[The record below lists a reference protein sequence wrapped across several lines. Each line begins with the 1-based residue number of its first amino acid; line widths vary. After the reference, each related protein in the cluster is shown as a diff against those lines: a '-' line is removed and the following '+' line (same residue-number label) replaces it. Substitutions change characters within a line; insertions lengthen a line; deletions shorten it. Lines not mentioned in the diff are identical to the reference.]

1 MNWLDI
7 VITVTWVLGLLL
19 GWRMGLFGAIFAAG
33 GAVVGVFLA
42 ARFSDNIADLLTDS
56 VSSDTLATVIAY
68 GIILIA
74 VFAAAQI
81 IRSIVKE
88 SLKRIALGWVDPV
101 GGMVLGLAAGFL
113 LSGAI
118 VTVMARYST
127 DLPNGLSENEA
138 TMILLERS
146 GLQQNLRNSLVD
158 SSLVPVYLDLQD
170 ALPGDALGLVP
181 EEFQWALRILE
192 LEIRIHEE
200 DISTK

>member
-7 VITVTWVLGLLL
+7 VITVTWISGLFL

-33 GAVVGVFLA
+33 GAALGVFLA

-68 GIILIA
+68 VVILAVVFTTVQILRTILIEG
-74 VFAAAQI
+74 F
-81 IRSIVKE
+81 
-88 SLKRIALGWVDPV
+88 KRVAMGWVDPV
-101 GGMVLGLAAGFL
+101 GGMVLGLTAGFL

-146 GLQQNLRNSLVD
+146 DLQQNMRNTLVD
-158 SSLVPVYLDLQD
+158 SSLVPVYLDAKD
-170 ALPGDALGLVP
+170 SLPGYALSPIP
-181 EEFQWALRILE
+181 EDFWWALNILE
-192 LEIRIHEE
+192 MEI
-200 DISTK
+200 DIAETDAQ

>member
-7 VITVTWVLGLLL
+7 VITVTWISGLFL

-42 ARFSDNIADLLTDS
+42 ARFSDNIADILTDS

-68 GIILIA
+68 VIILA
-74 VFAAAQI
+74 VVFTAAQI
-81 IRSIVKE
+81 LRTILIE
-88 SLKRIALGWVDPV
+88 GLKRVAMGWVDPV
-101 GGMVLGLAAGFL
+101 GGMVLGLTAGFL

-146 GLQQNLRNSLVD
+146 DLQQNMRNSLVD
-158 SSLVPVYLDLQD
+158 SSLVPVYLDAKD
-170 ALPGDALGLVP
+170 SIPGYALSPVP
-181 EEFQWALRILE
+181 EDFWWALNILE
-192 LEIRIHEE
+192 MEI
-200 DISTK
+200 DIAETDAQ

>member
-7 VITVTWVLGLLL
+7 VITVTWISGLFL
-19 GWRMGLFGAIFAAG
+19 GWRIGLFGAIFAAG
-33 GAVVGVFLA
+33 GAALGVFLA

-68 GIILIA
+68 VIILAA
-74 VFAAAQI
+74 VFTAAQI
-81 IRSIVKE
+81 LRTILIE
-88 SLKRIALGWVDPV
+88 GLKRVAMGWVDPV
-101 GGMVLGLAAGFL
+101 GGMVLGLTAGFL

-146 GLQQNLRNSLVD
+146 DLQQNMRNTLVD
-158 SSLVPVYLDLQD
+158 SSLVPVYLDAKD
-170 ALPGDALGLVP
+170 SLPGYALSPIP
-181 EEFQWALRILE
+181 EDFWWALNILE
-192 LEIRIHEE
+192 MEIDVAET
-200 DISTK
+200 DAQ

>member
-7 VITVTWVLGLLL
+7 VITVTWISGLFL
-19 GWRMGLFGAIFAAG
+19 GWRMGLFGAVFAAG

-68 GIILIA
+68 VAILAAVFTTSQILRTILI
-74 VFAAAQI
+74 
-81 IRSIVKE
+81 E
-88 SLKRIALGWVDPV
+88 GLKRVAMGWVDPV

-138 TMILLERS
+138 VMILLDRS
-146 GLQQNLRNSLVD
+146 GLQQNARDILVN
-158 SSLVPVYLDLQD
+158 SSLVKVYLDVRD
-170 ALPGDALGLVP
+170 AVPGNVFAPVP
-181 EEFQWALRILE
+181 EDFWHALQILE
-192 LEIRIHEE
+192 LEIDMAET
-200 DISTK
+200 DAQ

>member
-7 VITVTWVLGLLL
+7 VITVTWISGLFL

-68 GIILIA
+68 VVILA
-74 VFAAAQI
+74 VVFTAAQI
-81 IRSIVKE
+81 LRTILIE
-88 SLKRIALGWVDPV
+88 GLKRVAMGWVDPV
-101 GGMVLGLAAGFL
+101 GGMVLGLTAGFL

-146 GLQQNLRNSLVD
+146 DLQQNMRNTLVD
-158 SSLVPVYLDLQD
+158 SSLVPVYLDAKD
-170 ALPGDALGLVP
+170 SLPGYALSPIP
-181 EEFQWALRILE
+181 EDFWWALNILE
-192 LEIRIHEE
+192 MEIDVAET
-200 DISTK
+200 DTQ

>member
-7 VITVTWVLGLLL
+7 VITVTWISGLFL
-19 GWRMGLFGAIFAAG
+19 GWRMGLFGAVFAAG

-88 SLKRIALGWVDPV
+88 SLKRVALGWVDPV
-101 GGMVLGLAAGFL
+101 GGMVLGLVAGFL

-127 DLPNGLSENEA
+127 DIPSGLSDNEA
-138 TMILLERS
+138 TMFLIDRS
-146 GLQQNLRNSLVD
+146 GLQEQLRDSLVD
-158 SSLVPVYLDLQD
+158 SNMVPIYLDARDSIPGFALVLVPAEFKF
-170 ALPGDALGLVP
+170 ALNV
-181 EEFQWALRILE
+181 LE
-192 LEIRIHEE
+192 LEIRMAENDE
-200 DISTK
+200 K

>member
-7 VITVTWVLGLLL
+7 VITVTWISGLFL
-19 GWRMGLFGAIFAAG
+19 GWRMGLFGAVFAAG

-68 GIILIA
+68 VVILA
-74 VFAAAQI
+74 VVFTAAQI
-81 IRSIVKE
+81 LRTILIE
-88 SLKRIALGWVDPV
+88 GLKRVAMGWVDPV
-101 GGMVLGLAAGFL
+101 GGMVLGLTAGFL

-146 GLQQNLRNSLVD
+146 DLQQNMRNTLVD
-158 SSLVPVYLDLQD
+158 SSLVPVYLDAKD
-170 ALPGDALGLVP
+170 SLPGYALSPIP
-181 EEFQWALRILE
+181 EDFWWALNILE
-192 LEIRIHEE
+192 MEIDVAET
-200 DISTK
+200 DAQ

>member
-7 VITVTWVLGLLL
+7 VITVTWISGLFL

-33 GAVVGVFLA
+33 GAALGVFLA

-68 GIILIA
+68 VVILA
-74 VFAAAQI
+74 TVFTAAQI
-81 IRSIVKE
+81 LRTILIE
-88 SLKRIALGWVDPV
+88 GLKRVAMGWVDPV

-146 GLQQNLRNSLVD
+146 DLQQNMRNTLVD
-158 SSLVPVYLDLQD
+158 SSLVPVYLDAKD
-170 ALPGDALGLVP
+170 SLPGYALSPIP
-181 EEFQWALRILE
+181 EDFWWALNILE
-192 LEIRIHEE
+192 MEI
-200 DISTK
+200 DIAETDAQ